1 MSAGVYAGALAMA
14 MIEVEHLSKRYGGQM
29 AVDDISFSVQK
40 GEIVGFLGR
49 NGAGKTTTMRILAG
63 SLGATEGRATV
74 GDLDVFERPK
84 DVKRL
89 IGYLPEVPPLYTDMT
104 VREYLRF
111 CARIKR
117 ATDVNAATERAI
129 EQVALKEVAHRLID
143 HLSKGFRQRVGIAQA
158 LVHSPKVLIL
168 DEPVSGL
175 DPVQRREIL
184 DLIHKLAEGDVT
196 VVLSTHVLAE
206 IEPVCNRVIIIDH
219 GKILAQDT
227 VANLANIGGNVAITV
242 ARPDDA
248 LMARLRAVSGVNDV
262 VDRGKGEIAIHA
274 ARDVREDIAR
284 AAVDAGL
291 LGLRAEQGLQDVF
304 MRLIGEA

>member
-1 MSAGVYAGALAMA
+1 MA
-14 MIEVEHLSKRYGGQM
+14 MIEVEHLSKRYGNQK

-63 SLGATEGRATV
+63 SLGATDGRATV
-74 GDLDVFERPK
+74 GDLDVFEKPR
-84 DVKRL
+84 DVKRM
-89 IGYLPEVPPLYTDMT
+89 IGYLPEAPPLYTDMT
-104 VREYLRF
+104 VRSYLQF
-111 CARIKR
+111 CARIKG
-117 ATDVNAATERAI
+117 ATDPNIATERTI

-158 LVHSPKVLIL
+158 LVHQPKVLIL

-175 DPVQRREIL
+175 DPVQRKDIL
-184 DLIHKLAEGDVT
+184 DLISSLASGDVT

-206 IEPVCNRVIIIDH
+206 IEPVCKRVIIIER
-219 GKILAQDT
+219 GRIIAQDT
-227 VANLANIGGNVAITV
+227 VANLANVGGNVAITV

-248 LMARLRAVSGVNDV
+248 LLVRLRGIDGVHDI
-262 VDRGKGEIAIHA
+262 VDRGNGEIAIHA
-274 ARDVREDIAR
+274 DRDVREDIAR
-284 AAVDAGL
+284 ASVDAGL

>member
-1 MSAGVYAGALAMA
+1 MA

-49 NGAGKTTTMRILAG
+49 NGAGKSTTMRILAG

-84 DVKRL
+84 DVKKL

-117 ATDVNAATERAI
+117 ASSVNDATEQAI
-129 EQVALKEVAHRLID
+129 AEVGLAEVAHRLID

-158 LVHSPKVLIL
+158 LVHQPKVLIL

-175 DPVQRREIL
+175 DPVQRKEIL
-184 DLIHKLAEGDVT
+184 DLIDKLAAGEVT

-206 IEPVCNRVIIIDH
+206 VEPICNRVIIIDH

-227 VANLANIGGNVAITV
+227 VANLANVGGNVAITV
-242 ARPDDA
+242 ARPDDG
-248 LMARLRAVSGVNDV
+248 LFERLRGVSGVNDV
-262 VDRGKGEIAIHA
+262 VDRGNGEIAIHA

-284 AAVDAGL
+284 ASVDAGL

-304 MRLIGEA
+304 MRLIGES